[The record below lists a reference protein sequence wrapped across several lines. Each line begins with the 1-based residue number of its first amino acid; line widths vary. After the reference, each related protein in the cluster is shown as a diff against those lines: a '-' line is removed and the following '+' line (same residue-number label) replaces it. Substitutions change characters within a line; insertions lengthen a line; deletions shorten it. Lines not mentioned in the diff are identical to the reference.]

1 MKNNM
6 QPFTIKL
13 KDRPKWYQFRTRLAN
28 VFIKIARWIKPG
40 NPEMMAYLTEQMV
53 EMELSGMAIRK
64 VDWKEFYKEDDGLD
78 VNGKCKHW
86 KQTKY
91 GAISSINNGECCVCG
106 EKIIGRKYE
115 NYRL

>member
-1 MKNNM
+1 M

-64 VDWKEFYKEDDGLD
+64 IDFKSFYKEGGTVCDYVDSRCTHTRDSGHGIASAIGP
-78 VNGKCKHW
+78 NGKC
-86 KQTKY
+86 
-91 GAISSINNGECCVCG
+91 IECGYQVIK
-106 EKIIGRKYE
+106 EKI
-115 NYRL
+115 

>member
-1 MKNNM
+1 MKYNM

-64 VDWKEFYKEDDGLD
+64 IDWKEYYKEDIK
-78 VNGKCKHW
+78 NE
-86 KQTKY
+86 
-91 GAISSINNGECCVCG
+91 NN
-106 EKIIGRKYE
+106 
-115 NYRL
+115 